1 MKKAHKKSKT
11 KLYTFILLIFFGV
24 LSFYFNFFPTRV
36 LTACSSY
43 ATYPILVVHS
53 FTIKP
58 IHQWATKR
66 HTIKE
71 LTAQLQQQKKEAEQL
86 QAQNIALRSSINYAL
101 GIHELHEYK
110 KRYQTEN
117 KIITRILV
125 HHESP
130 RDHYILI
137 NGGSN
142 KGIKKDMV
150 AVYENNVLG
159 KVSHVYPWYA
169 KVMLITDANC
179 KVAAFCEQSKARGIH
194 QGANQSQTSLH
205 HVSHLQNVQLGELVL
220 SSGKGLIFPQGFA
233 LGKVKYVQ
241 KEGLNQRIGIE
252 TLIDVSMLD
261 YCTIIDKSQL

>member
-1 MKKAHKKSKT
+1 MKAYKKPKK
-11 KLYTFILLIFFGV
+11 KLYAFILVIFFGV
-24 LSFYFNFFPTRV
+24 LSFYFDFFPTHV
-36 LTACSSY
+36 LTAFSSY

-71 LTAQLQQQKKEAEQL
+71 LTAQLEKQKKEIEQL
-86 QAQNIALRSSINYAL
+86 YAENIAVRSSLNYAL
-101 GIHELHEYK
+101 DIHELHEYK
-110 KRYQTEN
+110 NRYQTHN
-117 KIITRILV
+117 KIISRILV

-130 RDHYILI
+130 REHYILI

-150 AVYENNVLG
+150 AVYENNLLG
-159 KVSHVYPWYA
+159 KVSHVYPWYT

-194 QGANQSQTSLH
+194 QGANQSQTTLH
-205 HVSHLQNVQLGELVL
+205 HVSHLQHVQLGELVL
-220 SSGKGLIFPQGFA
+220 SSGKGLIFPHGFA

-241 KEGLNQRIGIE
+241 KKGLTQQIGVVPF
-252 TLIDVSMLD
+252 IDVSTLN